1 MAQGVK
7 VAIKFDFDPIKATG
21 IKVAKE
27 DRADALDEVATFVK
41 ESILSNCSDGK
52 TSVKGGKW
60 KRTLSPGYKKAKS
73 EESSNLIADMELTG
87 EMLDAL
93 ETYVDGR
100 RVAIEISGEQEGKA
114 EGNLLGSYGRSPDP
128 SKAREFM
135 PHRKNQEL
143 APEIMRGVTQIL
155 KRYEDKE

>member
-1 MAQGVK
+1 MP
-7 VAIKFDFDPIKATG
+7 IRYNFDPMKATG
-21 IKVAKE
+21 IKVPKDSRE
-27 DRADALDEVATFVK
+27 QALDEVATFVK
-41 ESILSNCSDGK
+41 EQILSNTADGR

-60 KRTLSPGYKKAKS
+60 KRSLSPEYKKVKA
-73 EESSNLIADMELTG
+73 EESSVGYANLELTG

-100 RVAIEISGEQEGKA
+100 RVAIEIGGDQEGKA

-135 PHRKNQEL
+135 PHKRGQEL
-143 APEIMRGVTQIL
+143 SPSIMRGVAEIL
-155 KRYEDKE
+155 RRYEDKD